1 MRARVRSGRQVG
13 GVPIDLLLVAVVVA
27 VVVALVGYF
36 IVRTGGWLWLVAAVV
51 IGLSIVVIMRPVFR
65 RRRADLEERRRL
77 VGHDS
82 SWTSGKEEE

>member
-1 MRARVRSGRQVG
+1 VG
-13 GVPIDLLLVAVVVA
+13 PTLNRERGEIPLDSVLVGIIVAVVVG
-27 VVVALVGYF
+27 LVGWF
-36 IVRTGGWLWLVAAVV
+36 LLRTGAWFWLIVAGVVGAATAAV
-51 IGLSIVVIMRPVFR
+51 MRPVFR